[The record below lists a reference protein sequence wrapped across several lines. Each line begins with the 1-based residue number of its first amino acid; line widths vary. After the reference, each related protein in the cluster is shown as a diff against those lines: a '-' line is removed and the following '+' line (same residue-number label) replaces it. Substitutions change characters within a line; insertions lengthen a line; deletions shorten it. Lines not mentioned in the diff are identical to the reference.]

1 MDAITEMIIQLRVC
15 PLTISPTR
23 LNHAPLRP
31 QLSHINARYVPRRQ
45 RGILAGLF
53 SELIFFCGIIF
64 CFWGGFEGFW
74 FAKGN
79 AGLGS

>member
-1 MDAITEMIIQLRVC
+1 MGAISEMIIQLRVR

-45 RGILAGLF
+45 REILAGLF
-53 SELIFFCGIIF
+53 SELIFFAVLFFVFGAALRAF
-64 CFWGGFEGFW
+64 
-74 FAKGN
+74 
-79 AGLGS
+79 GLPKAMRD